1 MNTLGSSPLARGLLT
16 IPGAYEPAV
25 RIIPARAGFTEKAVR
40 PAGRVEGSS
49 PLARGLPGG
58 RRQPLAQEGI
68 IPARAGFTPSAMALR
83 RAREDH
89 PRSRGVYANPGGLP
103 SAAGGSSPLAR
114 GLQGKVSPAGM
125 VRGIIPARAGFT
137 DHPPDRNRGRPDH
150 PRSRGVYGTV
160 PRAGGSVDGSSPLAR
175 GLRQDASAHR
185 LDLRIIPARA
195 GFTCMLTFDCACVR
209 DHPRSRGV
217 YVSAAKRQPGRV
229 GSSPLARGLRQAGHG
244 PGPRPR
250 IIPARAGFTLPPPW
264 RRRAGRD
271 HPRSRGVYLILRPR
285 VRLRPGSSPLARGLR
300 HSLCRS

>member
-1 MNTLGSSPLARGLLT
+1 MVAGSGSSGSSPLARGLRRV
-16 IPGAYEPAV
+16 IGDRVAGV
-25 RIIPARAGFTEKAVR
+25 R
-40 PAGRVEGSS
+40 
-49 PLARGLPGG
+49 
-58 RRQPLAQEGI
+58 I

-150 PRSRGVYGTV
+150 PRSRGVY
-160 PRAGGSVDGSSPLAR
+160 ANW
-175 GLRQDASAHR
+175 
-185 LDLRIIPARA
+185 
-195 GFTCMLTFDCACVR
+195 FR
-209 DHPRSRGV
+209 DTIKPI
-217 YVSAAKRQPGRV
+217 

>member
-1 MNTLGSSPLARGLLT
+1 MVAGSGSSGSSPLARGLRRV
-16 IPGAYEPAV
+16 IGDRVAGV
-25 RIIPARAGFTEKAVR
+25 R
-40 PAGRVEGSS
+40 
-49 PLARGLPGG
+49 
-58 RRQPLAQEGI
+58 I

-229 GSSPLARGLRQAGHG
+229 GSSPLARGLLTWAISSAVTMG
-244 PGPRPR
+244 
-250 IIPARAGFTLPPPW
+250 IIPARAGFT
-264 RRRAGRD
+264 
-271 HPRSRGVYLILRPR
+271 
-285 VRLRPGSSPLARGLR
+285 
-300 HSLCRS
+300 SL